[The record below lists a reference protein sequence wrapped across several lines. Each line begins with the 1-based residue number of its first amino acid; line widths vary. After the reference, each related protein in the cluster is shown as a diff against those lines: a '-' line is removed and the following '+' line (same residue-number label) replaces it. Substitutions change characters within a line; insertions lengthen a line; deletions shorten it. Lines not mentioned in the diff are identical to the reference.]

1 VHPSLTRLAWP
12 LAALPSPLGYAW
24 ASVEVSR
31 YEGWGQWA
39 AAPLLLVPLGY
50 GALVALAAGVAALL
64 AWRARRPVWMALLGV
79 VIALAP
85 WLHVLAR
92 NLVR

>member
-1 VHPSLTRLAWP
+1 MTVRPSLFAWP

-31 YEGWGQWA
+31 YDGWGQWA
-39 AAPLLLVPLGY
+39 AAPMLLVPLGY
-50 GALVALAAGVAALL
+50 GALLALAAAIAAFCAWRTRRSFGMALL
-64 AWRARRPVWMALLGV
+64 AV
-79 VIALAP
+79 VIALVP

>member
-1 VHPSLTRLAWP
+1 MAGRLTGFAWP

-24 ASVEVSR
+24 TSVEVSR

-50 GALVALAAGVAALL
+50 GALLALGAATAAWGARRVARPNRLIWLAAMIALL
-64 AWRARRPVWMALLGV
+64 
-79 VIALAP
+79 P

-92 NLVR
+92 NLLR

>member
-1 VHPSLTRLAWP
+1 MAGRLTGFTWP

-24 ASVEVSR
+24 ASVEVSH

-50 GALVALAAGVAALL
+50 GALLALGAATAAWCARRAGRPNRLAWLAVMIALL
-64 AWRARRPVWMALLGV
+64 
-79 VIALAP
+79 P

-92 NLVR
+92 NLGR

>member
-1 VHPSLTRLAWP
+1 MAGHHARFAWP

-24 ASVEVSR
+24 ASTEVAR
-31 YEGWGQWA
+31 YDGWGQWA

-50 GALVALAAGVAALL
+50 GALVAMAAALAVFV
-64 AWRARRPVWMALLGV
+64 AWRRRHPVAMPMLGF

-92 NLVR
+92 QLVR

>member
-1 VHPSLTRLAWP
+1 MSSHASRLAWP

-31 YEGWGQWA
+31 YDGWGQWA
-39 AAPLLLVPLGY
+39 AAPLLLAPLGY
-50 GALVALAAGVAALL
+50 GLLVGLLAAGAAVAA
-64 AWRARRPVWMALLGV
+64 ARARRPYGAALLGATL
-79 VIALAP
+79 ALAP
-85 WLHVLAR
+85 WFLVLAR